1 MSTYS
6 TGTFPSSPVVQL
18 ATMKNLPSTV
28 CSLMDNTS
36 PDRRETKREGWNEV
50 HRGGGGGGEKGERLR
65 EREREERRRKGRRVR
80 EWGKKTRITWARP
93 SPSLFANY
101 FGSAVSAK

>member
-6 TGTFPSSPVVQL
+6 TGTFPSSPVVQF

-36 PDRRETKREGWNEV
+36 PDRRETKRGGWNEV
-50 HRGGGGGGEKGERLR
+50 HRGGGGGEKGERLR
-65 EREREERRRKGRRVR
+65 ERERKGD
-80 EWGKKTRITWARP
+80 EKG
-93 SPSLFANY
+93 
-101 FGSAVSAK
+101 GE